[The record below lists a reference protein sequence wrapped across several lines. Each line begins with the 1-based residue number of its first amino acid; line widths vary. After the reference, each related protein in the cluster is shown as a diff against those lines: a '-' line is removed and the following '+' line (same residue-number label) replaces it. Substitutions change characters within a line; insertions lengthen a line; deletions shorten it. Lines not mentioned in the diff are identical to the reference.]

1 MNQELGQELI
11 SLLPDFNFDESL
23 IDFDLNGDNSPE
35 ILVNVL
41 NAIFSE
47 FLSVSQ
53 ILALSK
59 ALGIKTLSDL
69 K

>member
-41 NAIFSE
+41 NAIFTE

>member
-1 MNQELGQELI
+1 MNQELGHELI

>member
-41 NAIFSE
+41 NAIFTE
-47 FLSVSQ
+47 FLSVS
-53 ILALSK
+53 
-59 ALGIKTLSDL
+59 
-69 K
+69 

>member
-1 MNQELGQELI
+1 M
-11 SLLPDFNFDESL
+11 LPDFNFDESL

-41 NAIFSE
+41 NAIFTE

-59 ALGIKTLSDL
+59 ALGINTLSDL

>member
-1 MNQELGQELI
+1 MNQELGHELI
-11 SLLPDFNFDESL
+11 SLLPDFNFDECL